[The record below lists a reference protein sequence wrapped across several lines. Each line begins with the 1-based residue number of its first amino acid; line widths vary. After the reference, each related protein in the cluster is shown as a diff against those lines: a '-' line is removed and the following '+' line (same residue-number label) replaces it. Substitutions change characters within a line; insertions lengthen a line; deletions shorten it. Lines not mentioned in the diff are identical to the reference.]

1 MSITVYTK
9 PSCVQCNATYRA
21 LDAKGIKYTPHDLSE
36 DPSALERVKALGYM
50 QAPSSWS
57 RSAESW
63 STTGRASVRTR
74 SAIFTSPTSSR
85 DTDFDRTPPLWVKE
99 LSRKA
104 PS

>member
-50 QAPSSWS
+50 QAPVVVVEERGVVVDHWS
-57 RSAESW
+57 GFRPDKIGDLHIPDLVA
-63 STTGRASVRTR
+63 
-74 SAIFTSPTSSR
+74 
-85 DTDFDRTPPLWVKE
+85 
-99 LSRKA
+99 
-104 PS
+104 